1 MPATVSIETV
11 HFSHSDS
18 FDGVSPCDLIY
29 FLPMQDQ
36 KNNKLNKTF
45 LMLLQ
50 PLARLFLR
58 FGRGYREYSDLSKAA
73 FVVVASEDYG
83 VHGRPTNVSRIAAMT
98 GLTRK
103 EISRI
108 RARIEN
114 DEAAITERGT
124 PLQEVVAAWRSTDEF
139 LDKNGEPAALTLD
152 GGRGSFQS
160 LIRQFAGDIPEGAMR
175 KELQRIGAARL
186 IDGAMV
192 LCPSSPENRQAEDDM
207 AGRLRAGPYPLM
219 AALAHNEAVHKKS
232 EVWPIETVGL
242 KSIRK
247 SDVAR
252 VRKLV
257 SVRLRA
263 ATTTIS
269 DLLDAYAMI
278 NAGEGTDEPTLAVS
292 AGVYYSEG
300 PNLEDE

>member
-1 MPATVSIETV
+1 
-11 HFSHSDS
+11 
-18 FDGVSPCDLIY
+18 
-29 FLPMQDQ
+29 MQEH
-36 KNNKLNKTF
+36 KNSTLNKTF
-45 LMLLQ
+45 LILLQ
-50 PLARLFLR
+50 PIARLFLR

-73 FVVVASEDYG
+73 FVSVASEDYG

-108 RARIEN
+108 RTRLESGEGAV
-114 DEAAITERGT
+114 TERGT
-124 PLQEVVAAWRSTDEF
+124 PLQELIAGWQSNSEF
-139 LDKNGEPAALTLD
+139 VDRHGEPSALPLV

-160 LIRQFAGDIPEGAMR
+160 LVKQFAGDIPEGAMR
-175 KELQRIGAARL
+175 KELQRVGRARL
-186 IDGAMV
+186 ENDVLV
-192 LCPSSPENRQAEDDM
+192 LCPRNGDDLAAEEAM
-207 AGRLRAGPYPLM
+207 AQRLRAGAYPLM
-219 AALAHNEAVHKKS
+219 AALAHNEAVKKNGDA
-232 EVWPIETVGL
+232 WPLETVGL

-269 DLLDAYAMI
+269 DLLDAYATI
-278 NAGEGTDEPTLAVS
+278 HAGDSTDEPTLSVS
-292 AGVYYSEG
+292 AGIYYAEAPSQ
-300 PNLEDE
+300 D